1 MRGRS
6 GNTVVTK
13 AEEVVRNYQ
22 YLMSQREVGG
32 GPAISQV
39 VIPTTLFVGVV
50 SFIAGAFIGP
60 ALWVSTK
67 AGSEWLAK
75 KAKERIG

>member
-6 GNTVVTK
+6 GNSVVTK
-13 AEEVVRNYQ
+13 AEQVVRDYQ
-22 YLMSQREVGG
+22 LSQSEVRE
-32 GPAISQV
+32 GPTIGQV
-39 VIPTTLFVGVV
+39 VIPTTLFVGFAC
-50 SFIAGAFIGP
+50 FIAGAFIGP

-67 AGSEWLAK
+67 AGSEWLAR

>member
-6 GNTVVTK
+6 GNTVVAK
-13 AEEVVRNYQ
+13 AEQVVRNYQ
-22 YLMSQREVGG
+22 QSQGEVR
-32 GPAISQV
+32 GPAITQV
-39 VIPTTLFVGVV
+39 VIPTTLFVGVI

-67 AGSEWLAK
+67 AGSEWLAR

>member
-6 GNTVVTK
+6 GNTAVAK

-22 YLMSQREVGG
+22 QSQDEGVG
-32 GPAISQV
+32 GPAITQV

-67 AGSEWLAK
+67 AGSEWLAR

>member
-6 GNTVVTK
+6 GNTVVAK
-13 AEEVVRNYQ
+13 AEQVVRNYQ
-22 YLMSQREVGG
+22 QSQGEIG
-32 GPAISQV
+32 GPAITQV
-39 VIPTTLFVGVV
+39 VIPTNLFVGVV
-50 SFIAGAFIGP
+50 CFIAGAFIGP

-67 AGSEWLAK
+67 AGSEWLAR

>member
-6 GNTVVTK
+6 GSTIVTK
-13 AEEVVRNYQ
+13 AEQVVRNYQ
-22 YLMSQREVGG
+22 SQGEGVG
-32 GPAISQV
+32 GPAITQV

-50 SFIAGAFIGP
+50 CFIAGAFIGP

-67 AGSEWLAK
+67 AGSEWLAR

>member
-6 GNTVVTK
+6 VILTK
-13 AEEVVRNYQ
+13 AEQVLRNYQ
-22 YLMSQREVGG
+22 LSQGELKEGLKIG
-32 GPAISQV
+32 QV
-39 VIPTTLFVGVV
+39 VIPTNLFVGVTC
-50 SFIAGAFIGP
+50 FIAGAFVGP

-67 AGSEWLAK
+67 AGSEWLAR

>member
-6 GNTVVTK
+6 GNTVVAK
-13 AEEVVRNYQ
+13 AEQVLRNYQ
-22 YLMSQREVGG
+22 LSHGEVGE
-32 GPAISQV
+32 GPAITQV
-39 VIPTTLFVGVV
+39 VIPTTLFVGVI
-50 SFIAGAFIGP
+50 SFIAGAIVGP

>member
-6 GNTVVTK
+6 GSTVVAK
-13 AEEVVRNYQ
+13 AEQVVRNYQ
-22 YLMSQREVGG
+22 SQGDAG
-32 GPAISQV
+32 SGPAITQV

-67 AGSEWLAK
+67 AGSEWLAR